1 MKNKPLFAI
10 SGFIIAIVAAWFVLR
25 PAASKDAD
33 LIVPVKKGE
42 FEVVVTASGEL
53 EAKNSVRITGPSSLQ
68 AVQIWQV
75 KISDLVAEGTTVKK
89 GDYIALL
96 DRTEIGNKMKDRE
109 TELQKIESQF
119 VQTQLDTTLTLRA
132 ARDELTNLAFA
143 VKEKEIVLEQSKFEP
158 PATIRQAEIDVE
170 KAKRS
175 LQQAKE
181 NYRIKKNQAVAKMQE
196 VGANLSQN
204 QTKLKQIQD
213 IAKEFTIT
221 APEAGMVIYQ
231 REWNGRKKTVGSN
244 IEPWD
249 PTVATLPD
257 LSVMISK
264 TYVNEVDIRKIKKD
278 QIVRIGLDA
287 FPEKK
292 MTGKVVSVAN
302 VGEQRPNSEA
312 KVFEVSIQVNES
324 DTTLRP
330 AMTTSNNIVAN
341 QLKDVLYVPLEALHA
356 QGDSLTFVY
365 KKEGAGLIKQQVKI
379 GQTNDN
385 EAVIMEGLQES
396 DQVYLSVPKNAEDKK
411 LIVLQTGDKP
421 SEKNTNLTSTQ

>member
-10 SGFIIAIVAAWFVLR
+10 SGFIIAMVAAWFILR

-33 LIVPVKKGE
+33 LVVSVKKGE
-42 FEVVVTASGEL
+42 FEVIVTASGEL

-96 DRTEIGNKMKDRE
+96 DKTEIGNKTKDRE

-158 PATIRQAEIDVE
+158 PATIRQVEIDVE

-175 LQQAKE
+175 LLQAQE

-221 APEAGMVIYQ
+221 APEDGMVIYQ
-231 REWNGRKKTVGSN
+231 REWNGKKKTVGSN

-292 MTGKVVSVAN
+292 LSGKVVSVAN

-312 KVFEVSIQVNES
+312 KVFEVTIQVNES

-365 KKEGAGLIKQQVKI
+365 KKDGSSLVKQQVKI

-385 EAVIMEGLQES
+385 EAVIMEGLVET
-396 DQVYLSVPKNAEDKK
+396 DKVYLSVPKNAEDKK
-411 LIVLQTGDKP
+411 LIVLQP
-421 SEKNTNLTSTQ
+421 SQKNPTLTSTQ

>member
-10 SGFIIAIVAAWFVLR
+10 SGFVIAIVAAWFILR

-33 LIVPVKKGE
+33 MIVPVKKGE
-42 FEVVVTASGEL
+42 FEVIVTASGEL

-96 DRTEIGNKMKDRE
+96 DKTEIGNKTKDRE

-158 PATIRQAEIDVE
+158 PATIRQAEIDLE

-181 NYRIKKNQAVAKMQE
+181 NYRIKKNQAAAKMQE

-221 APEAGMVIYQ
+221 APESGMVIYH

-257 LSVMISK
+257 LSVMLSK

-330 AMTTSNNIVAN
+330 AMTTSNNIIAN
-341 QLKDVLYVPLEALHA
+341 QMKDVLYVPLEALHA

-365 KKEGAGLIKQQVKI
+365 KKDGAGLVKQQVKV

-411 LIVLQTGDKP
+411 LIVLQSGEKP
-421 SEKNTNLTSTQ
+421 SEKNTTLTSTQ